1 MPDSTLPG
9 CRREAQVA
17 GRGLEKG
24 PGAGGWWLLQPG
36 RWDLSK
42 PPSQPTC
49 WGGEEERVSC
59 PLPNPLTPGASGKL
73 SP

>member
-36 RWDLSK
+36 RWDLS
-42 PPSQPTC
+42 PHPSLLAGAGRRSVSRVPYPTLLLLELQ
-49 WGGEEERVSC
+49 GS
-59 PLPNPLTPGASGKL
+59 
-73 SP
+73 